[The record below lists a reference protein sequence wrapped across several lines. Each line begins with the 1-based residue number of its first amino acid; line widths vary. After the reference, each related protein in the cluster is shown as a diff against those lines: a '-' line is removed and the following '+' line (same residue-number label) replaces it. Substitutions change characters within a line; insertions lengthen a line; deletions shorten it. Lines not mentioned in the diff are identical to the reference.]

1 MKNELQKLCTNI
13 GIAILA
19 LVMVAS
25 FILTPIAFIYNWYG
39 FLKTLFLMLDIIF
52 YLAICSLIYTCNE
65 K

>member
-1 MKNELQKLCTNI
+1 MPNELQKLCAGI

-39 FLKTLFLMLDIIF
+39 FLKTLFIVLDIIF
-52 YLAICSLIYTCNE
+52 YLAICSLIYN
-65 K
+65 KV